1 MIQQTAYRLYMYTIH
16 YIYSIHRNTG
26 FQKKNC
32 QQNFG
37 GHVGRIDIWTTFG
50 HPGYLGLFGLILF
63 FWVTLV
69 HKYTKI
75 ALKIQFD
82 ISIFWRLKI
91 MFQVWT
97 LATGRCW
104 STSTAAATRLVSST
118 ALMAGGKC
126 WHLLLEIFVAFVFVF
141 VFECCL
147 RKLLYRLP
155 ALPGLCSCLFP
166 LLDIFSN
173 FVSNFESVLR
183 KLADSGSPWEIGKG
197 NNFSLHN

>member
-1 MIQQTAYRLYMYTIH
+1 MLPT
-16 YIYSIHRNTG
+16 
-26 FQKKNC
+26 
-32 QQNFG
+32 NFE
-37 GHVGRIDIWTTFG
+37 GHVGRIDIWFCF
-50 HPGYLGLFGLILF
+50 LGSRWSINIP
-63 FWVTLV
+63 
-69 HKYTKI
+69 TKPSKLSLTYQYF
-75 ALKIQFD
+75 AKLE
-82 ISIFWRLKI
+82 I
-91 MFQVWT
+91 MSQVWT
-97 LATGRCW
+97 LETGRCS

-126 WHLLLEIFVAFVFVF
+126 WHLLLEIFAFVFVF

-155 ALPGLCSCLFP
+155 AMPGLCSCLFA

-197 NNFSLHN
+197 NNFSSHN